1 MSTTA
6 PLPKPPARRRS
17 YAAVTWSILLSLG
30 VIVAIGIW
38 TDFDGDALVS
48 MARALNPWLFSL
60 GLSMI
65 VARVLF
71 GAWRLKHVSSGQ
83 LDFGTSLRGQLSWD
97 FFSNITPSAIGGGP
111 FAAIYLAKDS
121 RLKVGDTSAFLLLAM
136 LLDQF
141 WTALSVLVVLVGA
154 IYGLSFPAEVG
165 DAGLITLLCYF
176 GGMLTWTVIFAY
188 AMLVKPEW
196 LERSIGWLFTLP
208 MLRRFESRAQ
218 REIKQ
223 LRERAQLFRTH
234 GFGFYA
240 GGFLLTAASWIA
252 RYLMLVFMVWSVYP
266 ALDKDLFFLRSMGMT
281 LGSLVMPTPGAAGGV
296 EGFYALF
303 LGPLIPAAMI
313 APTLLAWRIFGYYI
327 FIGGGGYLSW
337 HRIRQVRK
345 RRAALRAERAV
356 QRDIRD
362 AAASGDGLLSGDG
375 HVGAPVV
382 SEPPSN
388 RR

>member
-1 MSTTA
+1 M
-6 PLPKPPARRRS
+6 
-17 YAAVTWSILLSLG
+17 TWSILLSLG
-30 VIVAIGIW
+30 VIAVIGIW
-38 TDFDGDALVS
+38 TEFDADALRS
-48 MARALNPWLFSL
+48 MAQSLNPWLFSA

-65 VARVLF
+65 VLRVLF
-71 GAWRLKHVSSGQ
+71 GAWRLQHVASGQ
-83 LDFGTSLRGQLSWD
+83 LNFGSALRGQLSWD

-111 FAAIYLAKDS
+111 FAAIFLAKDS

-154 IYGLSFPAEVG
+154 VYGLSFPDEVG

-176 GGMLTWTVIFAY
+176 GGMLTWTVLFAY
-188 AMLVKPEW
+188 AMLIKPEW
-196 LERSIGWLFTLP
+196 LERSIGWLFTLRG
-208 MLRRFESRAQ
+208 LRRFESRAQ

-223 LRERAQLFRTH
+223 LRERAKLFRTH
-234 GFGFYA
+234 GFSFYA
-240 GGFLLTAASWIA
+240 IGFLLTAASWIA
-252 RYLMLVFMVWSVYP
+252 RYLMLVFMVWSIYP
-266 ALDKDLFFLRSMGMT
+266 LLDKDLFFLRSMGMT

-296 EGFYALF
+296 EGFYVLF

-327 FIGGGGYLSW
+327 FIGGGGYLGW

-345 RRAALRAERAV
+345 RRAALREERAL
-356 QRDIRD
+356 QRQIRD

-375 HVGAPVV
+375 HVGAPMVTE
-382 SEPPSN
+382 SPSS